1 MKNLPMEDSKEQ
13 SIHHTAVK
21 ICEDIQSL
29 PSYQNLYT
37 NVQVCAHIII
47 HNQTIFGYTFK

>member
-1 MKNLPMEDSKEQ
+1 MEGAKEQ
-13 SIHHTAVK
+13 SIHHTAIK

-37 NVQVCAHIII
+37 DVQVNIII
-47 HNQTIFGYTFK
+47 KH